1 MRRKI
6 LRLVVAFLAVIIVVV
21 GAISYRAMTI
31 HRITVLRAREA
42 VLRDDLLKM
51 RKLIEQ
57 YAADKGSLPKSLDQ
71 LVSAG
76 YLREIPLDPFTGQ
89 RDWVVVVGRDPNLSE
104 GGEGIIDVR
113 SASSLATSRERAP
126 YKKW

>member
-1 MRRKI
+1 M
-6 LRLVVAFLAVIIVVV
+6 LRLVVALLALIIVVV
-21 GAISYRAMTI
+21 GAVSYREITFY
-31 HRITVLRAREA
+31 RITVLRTREA

-51 RKLIEQ
+51 RKMIDQ

-76 YLREIPLDPFTGQ
+76 HLREIPKDPFTGQ
-89 RDWVVVVGRDPNLSE
+89 SDWVVVVGHHPNLSE
-104 GGEGIIDVR
+104 GGEGIIDVH
-113 SASSLATSRERAP
+113 SASLATSRERTP